1 MIIPSYNSARYLA
14 EAIQSVLDQSYA
26 DFEIIVVN
34 DGSTDET
41 EAVVKGFSDER
52 IRYFAQ
58 ENKGVGA
65 ARNVGL
71 RLARGEYVAFLDA
84 DDLFLPEKLS
94 RQVEFLLQD
103 PSVDLVFSGWEYINA
118 EGKILGVEEPWKY
131 RSSVLGVED
140 VLMGGGAPVHA
151 VLVRRRCLENVGGF
165 DEAMR
170 AYEDSDLWLRLAV
183 DGCRMVLQSGVVC
196 QYRLHDK
203 NTSKEVSKHERWY
216 LYCLKKFFDLELP
229 KNLSDQKTHVFA
241 DCFLSLSARYYLHRD
256 LDNAHRVLQEAID
269 WQPELLDE
277 DNLRVADILSHPVC
291 SSSYAWFALGA
302 NITSD
307 EYIDIV
313 CSDLEM
319 RFPAGKAWAKRVRR
333 NFYVYTF
340 FFRGRKSFSETVR
353 LWMAIFMLERGWV
366 LNRGGWSI
374 LFRAFLRR
382 WK

>member
-65 ARNVGL
+65 ARNAGL
-71 RLARGEYVAFLDA
+71 RLARGEYVAFWDA

-140 VLMGGGAPVHA
+140 VLVGGVAPVHA
-151 VLVRRRCLENVGGF
+151 VLVRRRCLEKMLAGL
-165 DEAMR
+165 MR
-170 AYEDSDLWLRLAV
+170 LCERMKILTCGCGLRWVAV
-183 DGCRMVLQSGVVC
+183 EWSCNSVWC
-196 QYRLHDK
+196 
-203 NTSKEVSKHERWY
+203 VSIACTIK
-216 LYCLKKFFDLELP
+216 
-229 KNLSDQKTHVFA
+229 
-241 DCFLSLSARYYLHRD
+241 
-256 LDNAHRVLQEAID
+256 I
-269 WQPELLDE
+269 
-277 DNLRVADILSHPVC
+277 
-291 SSSYAWFALGA
+291 
-302 NITSD
+302 
-307 EYIDIV
+307 
-313 CSDLEM
+313 
-319 RFPAGKAWAKRVRR
+319 
-333 NFYVYTF
+333 
-340 FFRGRKSFSETVR
+340 
-353 LWMAIFMLERGWV
+353 
-366 LNRGGWSI
+366 
-374 LFRAFLRR
+374 
-382 WK
+382 